1 MAEAISLR
9 GLVQRTPE
17 EALAYL
23 QQKDQRITWNYWE
36 MRGEAHARSFT
47 VAKAARLD
55 ILSDIRQAVEKAV
68 AEGETERWFT
78 KDLEPVLRKKGW
90 WGKQVD
96 VDPDTGEAQLYQAG
110 SYRRLQ
116 TIYRTNMQ
124 TAYMAGRWKQFEAEK
139 ARAPFVQYLAV
150 RDARTR
156 PSHAAMHGKVFRI
169 DDPAWQAIAPPN
181 GFNCVPGETL
191 VRAQAKLGLKTWY
204 TGQMVE
210 LETRLGYRLTI
221 TANHPI
227 LTARG
232 WRPAYRLQE
241 GDELICR
248 CGKVNARLPGIVD
261 HEHPPVPAEQLFD
274 SLAAQ
279 GFRVIPMAANDFHG
293 DARLRKPEI
302 HVAGADR
309 HLVNEIEPTRE
320 QLSGKLQLGMAH
332 IGLGMH
338 ANGTDSTAQSG
349 SISHN
354 AVNPKDA
361 ADIAQ
366 RGAELARD
374 GALGYRAV
382 AVKRE
387 HAPLQMVIAPAG
399 SLMGGSDLPRNPRR
413 ILPDHLPLH
422 TLGFGTTAQLDAAQS
437 QETPQR
443 VSAASRLFSQLLE
456 TLPGLV
462 ELDEIVQI
470 RQFDWSGHVYDF
482 ATETGLIMANG
493 VIVSN
498 CRCRARNLSEK
509 EVERR
514 GLKVENDVRLHE
526 REASGQPPVDKRT
539 GETLGEWRQRGISIP
554 DPARPGERVYLWADQ
569 GWDYNPGDA
578 WARTD
583 KGGLW
588 PDCQDGGSDFAAKG
602 DCLGVLRGQKT
613 WRSYGRLDLRDPGIR
628 RQDAPQLVD
637 RTATRGEALAV
648 LEVALGVTAARPTRI
663 VQTPVEP
670 VIIAHPWLSHVIEK
684 EADGRERFANFILPT
699 LEDPF
704 EVWNVRYAD
713 GGLRRRYI
721 GLFTGRH
728 DLMVIVR
735 ENEDGSLLWNALQAD
750 PKRMNKLRIGAL
762 LYGK

>member
-55 ILSDIRQAVEKAV
+55 ILSDIRRAVEKAV

-181 GFNCVPGETL
+181 GFNC
-191 VRAQAKLGLKTWY
+191 
-204 TGQMVE
+204 
-210 LETRLGYRLTI
+210 
-221 TANHPI
+221 
-227 LTARG
+227 
-232 WRPAYRLQE
+232 
-241 GDELICR
+241 
-248 CGKVNARLPGIVD
+248 
-261 HEHPPVPAEQLFD
+261 
-274 SLAAQ
+274 
-279 GFRVIPMAANDFHG
+279 
-293 DARLRKPEI
+293 
-302 HVAGADR
+302 
-309 HLVNEIEPTRE
+309 
-320 QLSGKLQLGMAH
+320 
-332 IGLGMH
+332 
-338 ANGTDSTAQSG
+338 
-349 SISHN
+349 
-354 AVNPKDA
+354 
-361 ADIAQ
+361 
-366 RGAELARD
+366 
-374 GALGYRAV
+374 
-382 AVKRE
+382 
-387 HAPLQMVIAPAG
+387 
-399 SLMGGSDLPRNPRR
+399 
-413 ILPDHLPLH
+413 
-422 TLGFGTTAQLDAAQS
+422 
-437 QETPQR
+437 
-443 VSAASRLFSQLLE
+443 
-456 TLPGLV
+456 
-462 ELDEIVQI
+462 
-470 RQFDWSGHVYDF
+470 
-482 ATETGLIMANG
+482 
-493 VIVSN
+493 
-498 CRCRARNLSEK
+498 RCRARNLSEK

-554 DPARPGERVYLWADQ
+554 DPVRPGERVYLWADQ